1 MLTHHSNLFRD
12 SFQEGDR
19 DIRDLLNL
27 LRPGGEEGRN
37 KGPVMLRREGVEK
50 KGTNAVV
57 KSTNKR
63 ELVLTTECLVV
74 CKTGQ
79 RRNKDSIGGQE
90 EGIRHTQTEGGAS
103 GGTPEKGDG
112 GPPQLLTSPSEGGVR
127 GVRVEV
133 KQIERL
139 ENLMLLDLTKTGM
152 MKHREEEGGGREGGG
167 TGEEVRM
174 DEERRTEG

>member
-90 EGIRHTQTEGGAS
+90 EGIRHTQTEGVRAVGRRKREM
-103 GGTPEKGDG
+103 GGH
-112 GPPQLLTSPSEGGVR
+112 LSF
-127 GVRVEV
+127 
-133 KQIERL
+133 
-139 ENLMLLDLTKTGM
+139 
-152 MKHREEEGGGREGGG
+152 
-167 TGEEVRM
+167 
-174 DEERRTEG
+174 